1 MPDPLHDAL
10 ADELKAALETIERLT
25 RERDRWEILVSSKTA
40 NAVLLEL
47 GKMGKVIDE
56 RDEAIRT
63 ADENRKGLAL
73 AEAEIRNLGAENARL
88 REALEPFST
97 AARNLQAAA
106 AKRGEPFAENGYVN
120 GITVKECLAALAAV
134 GESNANGPNRQRG

>member
-1 MPDPLHDAL
+1 MSNPSQNTPEYLVAKL
-10 ADELKAALETIERLT
+10 REIQAPPYCQIAADLIERLT
-25 RERDRWEILVSSKTA
+25 RERDRWEILVSSKTT

-63 ADENRKGLAL
+63 ANENRKS

-88 REALEPFST
+88 REALHQLV
-97 AARNLQAAA
+97 R
-106 AKRGEPFAENGYVN
+106 
-120 GITVKECLAALAAV
+120 AV
-134 GESNANGPNRQRG
+134 GSSEDCSDVVYERAAEGKKLLKYLTTREGTDAGPNRQRG